1 MIVDYWLDEAG
12 DYVGGDDAFLPYRML
27 AAYAGEAPRGAEPT
41 AQEAAMARL
50 FELRL
55 MLDFESYRV
64 LCAPP
69 ETSSLGYYVI
79 ESSLRYMAIE
89 ACKFDGI
96 YQEFYGRLGEAHRD
110 AVSHLLPVAQEA
122 SGLARQHTGRMRAA
136 RVAGGGSGPLDARG
150 MSPESG
156 MVACASLA
164 NMAIDGAMHAMP
176 GEFLCALGKAAPG
189 SHVGGLGDPE
199 GFFRDV
205 PGRVGARPIH
215 CMDVGGMGAAAFPL
229 VSELARVR
237 WSLYA
242 DINAQRHMHSTQE
255 GHRGV
260 SAAGR
265 EILAQRMSWNLRHM
279 ALDLGA
285 FLGAYREIRAATGG
299 GGATDGVVEDA
310 MAHEP
315 AIRRLCGIVAHGG
328 EPFTIALLEGIGYQR
343 FLLLAAGVAEWA
355 AVNVAHYRTR
365 CPSSPPLPDLP
376 WEGRRVDHDAVER
389 SVSLARVRARGALA
403 RACPTAA

>member
-96 YQEFYGRLGEAHRD
+96 YQEFYGWLGEAHRD

-176 GEFLCALGKAAPG
+176 GEFLCALGKAVPG

-215 CMDVGGMGAAAFPL
+215 CMDVGAWAPRR
-229 VSELARVR
+229 SR
-237 WSLYA
+237 WSPSLQGCA
-242 DINAQRHMHSTQE
+242 GASMLTSMR
-255 GHRGV
+255 RGTCT
-260 SAAGR
+260 AR
-265 EILAQRMSWNLRHM
+265 R
-279 ALDLGA
+279 
-285 FLGAYREIRAATGG
+285 RA
-299 GGATDGVVEDA
+299 
-310 MAHEP
+310 
-315 AIRRLCGIVAHGG
+315 IVAS
-328 EPFTIALLEGIGYQR
+328 R
-343 FLLLAAGVAEWA
+343 
-355 AVNVAHYRTR
+355 
-365 CPSSPPLPDLP
+365 LP
-376 WEGRRVDHDAVER
+376 EGRYSRREC
-389 SVSLARVRARGALA
+389 RG
-403 RACPTAA
+403 T